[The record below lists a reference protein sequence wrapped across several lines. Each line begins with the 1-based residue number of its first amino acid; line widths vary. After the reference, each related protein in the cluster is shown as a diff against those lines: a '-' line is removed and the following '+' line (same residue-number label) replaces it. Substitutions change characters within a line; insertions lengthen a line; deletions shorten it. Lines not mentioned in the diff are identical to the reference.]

1 MTATASGSR
10 KLKRNKLPKFNNDI
24 YSGISTSNLIVY
36 AVHYLLEQHIEIKLE
51 DIVFACFLLFPHKFA
66 LKQFPRWPDSALV
79 SRRLSD
85 CRSKGYFSPNTD
97 LGFKLTAKGS
107 RLAEKTAKAL
117 GVFKVK
123 RAVKAAPAKP
133 KKQTTPLAKKI
144 KSVSSKERATKLAKV
159 VRAVSSQP
167 KVSSVRPIKKTK
179 ILPKKKGA
187 SPASIKKSQASST
200 KASPTK
206 QVQKVTPPT
215 PTKKVLPV
223 RAKKTASKV
232 ALIVEPVKKTAT
244 PEIKEQPTLKAK
256 KKQSSKTI
264 ATAPPKPAKKIR
276 VIHTKKVSSPVVAV
290 KQTKKTQ
297 AVRREKTILPAPKK
311 QTEQHVVQ
319 VKKTPA
325 MLVPKVVVKPQKKQ
339 WDDVVKKRLS
349 DVTLAQQITPP
360 RNIKL
365 NPIVPVLVRP
375 VKAKKAQPEKVN
387 FVASPITKEVK
398 ERAGKFTRMMERSD
412 AYLHYKKHA
421 SNSKISEFDFRSL
434 LLCTMESS
442 PETLARNVELFKGY
456 AGINNREDL
465 TMFLNFCEDRFSYLL
480 KSQKPV
486 RKAKK

>member
-1 MTATASGSR
+1 
-10 KLKRNKLPKFNNDI
+10 
-24 YSGISTSNLIVY
+24 
-36 AVHYLLEQHIEIKLE
+36 
-51 DIVFACFLLFPHKFA
+51 
-66 LKQFPRWPDSALV
+66 
-79 SRRLSD
+79 
-85 CRSKGYFSPNTD
+85 
-97 LGFKLTAKGS
+97 
-107 RLAEKTAKAL
+107 
-117 GVFKVK
+117 
-123 RAVKAAPAKP
+123 
-133 KKQTTPLAKKI
+133 
-144 KSVSSKERATKLAKV
+144 
-159 VRAVSSQP
+159 
-167 KVSSVRPIKKTK
+167 
-179 ILPKKKGA
+179 
-187 SPASIKKSQASST
+187 
-200 KASPTK
+200 
-206 QVQKVTPPT
+206 
-215 PTKKVLPV
+215 
-223 RAKKTASKV
+223 
-232 ALIVEPVKKTAT
+232 
-244 PEIKEQPTLKAK
+244 
-256 KKQSSKTI
+256 
-264 ATAPPKPAKKIR
+264 
-276 VIHTKKVSSPVVAV
+276 
-290 KQTKKTQ
+290 
-297 AVRREKTILPAPKK
+297 
-311 QTEQHVVQ
+311 
-319 VKKTPA
+319 
-325 MLVPKVVVKPQKKQ
+325 VVVKPQKKQ